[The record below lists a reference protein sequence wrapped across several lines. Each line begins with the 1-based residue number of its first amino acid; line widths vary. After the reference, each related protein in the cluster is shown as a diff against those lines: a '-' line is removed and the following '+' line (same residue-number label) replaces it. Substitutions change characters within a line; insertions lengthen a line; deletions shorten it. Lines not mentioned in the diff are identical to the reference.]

1 MNQPRKSLTTGET
14 SRSPTK
20 KLTKTKSINT
30 SRKIISLQKNV
41 EMDDNLI
48 NKALKQY
55 DKDFLEFKTN
65 KEVKITD
72 PEAYEDVDFTA
83 LNDLD
88 FQTNRANLE
97 KVIEEIDLG
106 EDNIMDEGNQ
116 TKKQPEE
123 VSFI

>member
-1 MNQPRKSLTTGET
+1 MTQRRSITRHDSSK
-14 SRSPTK
+14 SPTK
-20 KLTKTKSINT
+20 SMAKAKSLNT
-30 SRKIISLQKNV
+30 SRKIISMQKNV

-65 KEVKITD
+65 KEEERIDET
-72 PEAYEDVDFTA
+72 EAYEDVDFTQ
-83 LNDLD
+83 LNDID

-106 EDNIMDEGNQ
+106 DENLMDSD
-116 TKKQPEE
+116 QPQQKPKEE